1 MIKIKSND
9 LLGLAAFLCFFAW
22 QILAGSALKYILLA
36 ALIGLCILYSAFKK
50 GNFLSVWFFALVFQ
64 KAIQRVISSGIL
76 FQAVTYLD
84 EVTEIIAVIIII
96 RALAKKQ
103 LKLSKYEVA
112 IGVAFS
118 VYFAFC
124 TVSTIVYSYMG
135 IFLSVLD
142 AFVCAKFMVFYFA
155 GKSLIASKALTLK
168 KTYDILNVP
177 CKQASVILL
186 LLALHDLIFP
196 AFFAKYDFRF
206 FTQSLMLGFQHP
218 AYLAIVCLTIIC
230 VLALNM
236 RYDQNNL
243 KYIFMMTA
251 VTILTFRSKEMA
263 AVLIILLL
271 YLLFVKYKFQGN
283 ALVLAP
289 VAGLAIYFSSDQFD
303 KYFTVHDYAPMRLK
317 LIQDGVKIANQHF
330 PFGSGF
336 ATFGTT
342 VSYEYNSPFYQSLGY
357 YSKLYIDQQVVA
369 DAFWHG
375 IFAESGWLGSAAFI
389 IAVLLMTF
397 DSISKAKNHPYAG
410 WCMLSIM
417 LYSFIASIASTSFF
431 NPAIAIMFIIYGIAS
446 EDTDQSFILNDTR
459 HQIRSIKFKF

>member
-1 MIKIKSND
+1 MIKLKTND
-9 LLGLAAFLCFFAW
+9 LLGLAAFICFFAW
-22 QILAGSALKYILLA
+22 QILAGTALKYILLG
-36 ALIGLCILYSAFKK
+36 ALIGLCILYCAYKK
-50 GNFLSVWFFALVFQ
+50 TNFLSVWFFALVFQ
-64 KAIQRVISSGIL
+64 KAMQRVISSGIL

-84 EVTEIIAVIIII
+84 EVTEIVAIIIII

-112 IGVAFS
+112 IGVAFTI
-118 VYFAFC
+118 YFAFC
-124 TVSTIVYSYMG
+124 TVSTIVNSYMG

-206 FTQSLMLGFQHP
+206 FTNSLMLGFQHP
-218 AYLAIVCLTIIC
+218 AYLAIVCLTVIC

-236 RYDQNNL
+236 RYDQSNL
-243 KYIFMMTA
+243 KYIFMMSV
-251 VTILTFRSKEMA
+251 VTILTFRLKEMA

-271 YLLFVKYKFQGN
+271 YIMFVKYKFQGN

-289 VAGLAIYFSSDQFD
+289 IAGLAIYFSSDQFD

-375 IFAESGWLGSAAFI
+375 IFAESGWLGTAAFI
-389 IAVLLMTF
+389 VAVLLMAV
-397 DSISKAKNHPYAG
+397 DSVSKAKAHPYAG
-410 WCMLSIM
+410 WCMLSVM
-417 LYSFIASIASTSFF
+417 LYSFIASVASTSFF
-431 NPAIAIMFIIYGIAS
+431 NPAIALMFIIYGIAS
-446 EDTDQSFILNDTR
+446 EDRDDSFILNDTR
-459 HQIRSIKFKF
+459 RKTFSIKFRF

>member
-1 MIKIKSND
+1 MIKLKTND
-9 LLGLAAFLCFFAW
+9 LLGLAAFICFFAW
-22 QILAGSALKYILLA
+22 QILAGTALKYILLG
-36 ALIGLCILYSAFKK
+36 ALIGLCILYCAYKK
-50 GNFLSVWFFALVFQ
+50 TNFLSVWFFALVFQ
-64 KAIQRVISSGIL
+64 KAMQRVISSGIL

-84 EVTEIIAVIIII
+84 EVTEIVAIIIII

-112 IGVAFS
+112 IGVAFTIC
-118 VYFAFC
+118 FAFC
-124 TVSTIVYSYMG
+124 TVSTIVNSYMG

-206 FTQSLMLGFQHP
+206 FTNSLMLGFQHP
-218 AYLAIVCLTIIC
+218 AYLAIVCLTVIC

-236 RYDQNNL
+236 RYDQSNL
-243 KYIFMMTA
+243 KYIFMMSV

-271 YLLFVKYKFQGN
+271 YIMFVKYKFQGN

-289 VAGLAIYFSSDQFD
+289 IAGLAIYFSSDQFD

-375 IFAESGWLGSAAFI
+375 IFAESGWLGTAAFI
-389 IAVLLMTF
+389 VAVLLMAV
-397 DSISKAKNHPYAG
+397 DSVSKAKAHPYAG
-410 WCMLSIM
+410 WCMLSVM
-417 LYSFIASIASTSFF
+417 LYSFIASVASTSFF
-431 NPAIAIMFIIYGIAS
+431 NPAIALMFIIYGIAS
-446 EDTDQSFILNDTR
+446 EDRDDSFILNDTR
-459 HQIRSIKFKF
+459 RKTFSIKFRF

>member
-1 MIKIKSND
+1 MIKLKAND
-9 LLGLAAFLCFFAW
+9 LLGLAAFICFFAW
-22 QILAGSALKYILLA
+22 QILAGTALKYILLG
-36 ALIGLCILYSAFKK
+36 ALIGLCILYCAYKK
-50 GNFLSVWFFALVFQ
+50 TNFLSVWFFALVFQ
-64 KAIQRVISSGIL
+64 KAMQRVISSGIL

-84 EVTEIIAVIIII
+84 EVTEIVAIIIII

-112 IGVAFS
+112 IGVAFTI
-118 VYFAFC
+118 YFAFC
-124 TVSTIVYSYMG
+124 TVSTIVNSYMG
-135 IFLSVLD
+135 IFTSVLD
-142 AFVCAKFMVFYFA
+142 AFVCLKFMVFYFA

-177 CKQASVILL
+177 CKQVSVILL
-186 LLALHDLIFP
+186 ILAIHDLILP
-196 AFFAKYDFRF
+196 PFFAKYDYRF
-206 FTQSLMLGFQHP
+206 FTNSLMLGFQHP
-218 AYLAIVCLTIIC
+218 AYLAIVCLTVIC
-230 VLALNM
+230 VL
-236 RYDQNNL
+236 
-243 KYIFMMTA
+243 

-271 YLLFVKYKFQGN
+271 YIMFVKYKFQGN

-289 VAGLAIYFSSDQFD
+289 IAGLAIYFSSDQFD
-303 KYFTVHDYAPMRLK
+303 KYFTVHDYTPMRLK

-375 IFAESGWLGSAAFI
+375 IFAESGWLGTAAFI
-389 IAVLLMTF
+389 VAVLLMAV
-397 DSISKAKNHPYAG
+397 DSVSKAKTHPYAG

-417 LYSFIASIASTSFF
+417 LYSFIASVASTSFF
-431 NPAIAIMFIIYGIAS
+431 NPAIALMFIIYGIAS
-446 EDTDQSFILNDTR
+446 EDRDDSFILNDTR
-459 HQIRSIKFKF
+459 RKTFSIKFRF

>member
-1 MIKIKSND
+1 M
-9 LLGLAAFLCFFAW
+9 GLAAFLCFFAW

-112 IGVAFS
+112 IGVAFTI
-118 VYFAFC
+118 YFAFC

-303 KYFTVHDYAPMRLK
+303 KYFTVHEYAPMRLK

-446 EDTDQSFILNDTR
+446 EDTDESFILNDTR
-459 HQIRSIKFKF
+459 RQIRSIKFKF

>member
-9 LLGLAAFLCFFAW
+9 LLGLAAMLCFFAW

-36 ALIGLCILYSAFKK
+36 ALIGLCILYSVYKK

-64 KAIQRVISSGIL
+64 KAIQRVISSGIPY
-76 FQAVTYLD
+76 QAVTYFD
-84 EVTEIIAVIIII
+84 EVTEIVAIIIII
-96 RALAKKQ
+96 RSLAKKQ
-103 LKLSKYEVA
+103 LKLSKYEIA
-112 IGVAFS
+112 ISVAFA

-124 TVSTIVYSYMG
+124 TVSTIVYSYMSV
-135 IFLSVLD
+135 FLSMLD
-142 AFVCAKFMVFYFA
+142 AFVCLKFIAFYFA
-155 GKSLIASKALTLK
+155 GKSLITSKTLTLK
-168 KTYDILNVP
+168 KTYEILNVP
-177 CKQASVILL
+177 CKQVSVILL

-196 AFFAKYDFRF
+196 AFFTKYDFRF
-206 FTQSLMLGFQHP
+206 FTQSLILGFQHP
-218 AYLAIVCLTIIC
+218 LYLGVVCLTVIC

-283 ALVLAP
+283 ALVLVPIA
-289 VAGLAIYFSSDQFD
+289 ALSAYFSSDQFD

-357 YSKLYIDQQVVA
+357 YSKIYIDQQVVA

-375 IFAESGWLGSAAFI
+375 IFAESGWLGAAAFI

-397 DSISKAKNHPYAG
+397 DSISKAKDHPYAG

-417 LYSFIASIASTSFF
+417 LYAFIASIASTSFF

-446 EDTDQSFILNDTR
+446 ADTDDSFVLNDTR
-459 HQIRSIKFKF
+459 RKMRPIKFKF

>member
-9 LLGLAAFLCFFAW
+9 LLGLATFLCFFAW
-22 QILAGSALKYILLA
+22 QIFAGSALKYILLA
-36 ALIGLCILYSAFKK
+36 TLIGLCILYCAYKK
-50 GNFLSVWFFALVFQ
+50 SNFLSVWFFALVFQ

-446 EDTDQSFILNDTR
+446 EDTDESFILNDTR
-459 HQIRSIKFKF
+459 RKIRSIKFKF

>member
-9 LLGLAAFLCFFAW
+9 LLGLAAMLCFFAW
-22 QILAGSALKYILLA
+22 QILAGTALNYILLA
-36 ALIGLCILYSAFKK
+36 ALIGLCILYAVYKK

-64 KAIQRVISSGIL
+64 KAVQRTISSGIL
-76 FQAVTYLD
+76 YQAVTYFD
-84 EVTEIIAVIIII
+84 EVTEIVAVIIII

-103 LKLSKYEVA
+103 LKLSKCEIA
-112 IGVAFS
+112 IGVAFA

-124 TVSTIVYSYMG
+124 TISTIVYSYMSV
-135 IFLSVLD
+135 FLSVLD
-142 AFVCAKFMVFYFA
+142 AFVCLKFIAFYFA
-155 GKSLIASKALTLK
+155 GKSLITSKALTLK
-168 KTYDILNVP
+168 KTYEILNVP
-177 CKQASVILL
+177 CKQVSVILL

-196 AFFAKYDFRF
+196 AFFEKYDYRF
-206 FTQSLMLGFQHP
+206 FTQSLILGFQHP
-218 AYLAIVCLTIIC
+218 AYLAIVCLTVIC

-236 RYDQNNL
+236 RYDQGNM

-251 VTILTFRSKEMA
+251 VTILTFRSKEMSA
-263 AVLIILLL
+263 ALIILLL

-283 ALVLAP
+283 ALVLVP
-289 VAGLAIYFSSDQFD
+289 VAALCAYFSSDQFD

-317 LIQDGVKIANQHF
+317 LIQDGIKIANQHF

-357 YSKLYIDQQVVA
+357 YSERYIDQQVVA

-389 IAVLLMTF
+389 TTVLLMTF
-397 DSISKAKNHPYAG
+397 DSISKAKDHPYAG

-417 LYSFIASIASTSFF
+417 LYSFIASIASSSFF

-446 EDTDQSFILNDTR
+446 ADTDDSFILNDTR
-459 HQIRSIKFKF
+459 RKMRSIKFKF